1 LIVNRIYC
9 FNNKLYKLI
18 FVLNFK
24 KIMDRKIIKAAA
36 ILGFIAIAF
45 GAFGAHTLKKRVG
58 ILELNT
64 FETGVRYQM
73 YHALFLL
80 FVGTT
85 NSITDAAKKVI
96 YFTTLFGILLFSG
109 SLYFLALNSFLP
121 FNFKSYGFVTP
132 IGGLLFLTAW
142 FWLFV
147 NYHRKNH

>member
-1 LIVNRIYC
+1 
-9 FNNKLYKLI
+9 
-18 FVLNFK
+18 
-24 KIMDRKIIKAAA
+24 MDKKIIKAAA

-45 GAFGAHTLKKRVG
+45 GAFGAHSLKKMVG
-58 ILELNT
+58 VLELNT

-85 NSITDAAKKVI
+85 NLISESAKKVI
-96 YFTTLFGILLFSG
+96 YLTTLSGILLFSG
-109 SLYFLALNSFLP
+109 SLYLLALINFLP
-121 FNFKSYGFVTP
+121 FNFKPFGFVTP

-147 NYHRKNH
+147 NFHKKKH

>member
-1 LIVNRIYC
+1 
-9 FNNKLYKLI
+9 
-18 FVLNFK
+18 
-24 KIMDRKIIKAAA
+24 MDKKIIKTAA

-45 GAFGAHTLKKRVG
+45 GAFGAHSLKKMIGV
-58 ILELNT
+58 LELNT

-85 NSITDAAKKVI
+85 NIISVSAKKVI
-96 YFTTLFGILLFSG
+96 YLTALSGILLFSG
-109 SLYFLALNSFLP
+109 SLYLLALNNFLP
-121 FNFKSYGFVTP
+121 FNFKPFGFVTP

-147 NYHRKNH
+147 NFYRKNL

>member
-1 LIVNRIYC
+1 
-9 FNNKLYKLI
+9 
-18 FVLNFK
+18 
-24 KIMDRKIIKAAA
+24 MDKKIIKTAA

-45 GAFGAHTLKKRVG
+45 GAFGAHSLKKLVG
-58 ILELNT
+58 VLELNT

-85 NSITDAAKKVI
+85 NIISESAKKVI
-96 YFTTLFGILLFSG
+96 YLTTLSGILLFSG
-109 SLYFLALNSFLP
+109 SLYLLALNNFLP
-121 FNFKSYGFVTP
+121 FNFKPFGFVTP

-147 NYHRKNH
+147 NFHKKKH

>member
-1 LIVNRIYC
+1 
-9 FNNKLYKLI
+9 
-18 FVLNFK
+18 
-24 KIMDRKIIKAAA
+24 MDKKIIKTAA

-45 GAFGAHTLKKRVG
+45 GAFGAHSLKKMVG
-58 ILELNT
+58 VLELNT

-85 NSITDAAKKVI
+85 NLISESAKKVI
-96 YFTTLFGILLFSG
+96 YLATFSATLLFSG
-109 SLYFLALNSFLP
+109 SLYLLALNNFLP
-121 FNFKSYGFVTP
+121 FNFKPFGFVTP

-147 NYHRKNH
+147 NFHKKKH

>member
-1 LIVNRIYC
+1 
-9 FNNKLYKLI
+9 
-18 FVLNFK
+18 
-24 KIMDRKIIKAAA
+24 MDKKIIKTAA

-45 GAFGAHTLKKRVG
+45 GAFGAHTLKKMVG
-58 ILELNT
+58 VLELNT

-80 FVGTT
+80 FIGTT
-85 NSITDAAKKVI
+85 NLISEAAKKVI
-96 YFTTLFGILLFSG
+96 YSTTLSGIVLFSG

-121 FNFKSYGFVTP
+121 FNFKPFGFVTP

-147 NYHRKNH
+147 NFFRKNN

>member
-1 LIVNRIYC
+1 
-9 FNNKLYKLI
+9 
-18 FVLNFK
+18 
-24 KIMDRKIIKAAA
+24 MDKKIIKAAA

-45 GAFGAHTLKKRVG
+45 GAFGAHSLKKMVG
-58 ILELNT
+58 VLELNT

-85 NSITDAAKKVI
+85 NLISESAKKVI
-96 YFTTLFGILLFSG
+96 YLTTLSGILLFSG
-109 SLYFLALNSFLP
+109 SLYLLALNNFLP
-121 FNFKSYGFVTP
+121 FNFKPFGFVTP

-147 NYHRKNH
+147 NFNKKKH

>member
-1 LIVNRIYC
+1 
-9 FNNKLYKLI
+9 
-18 FVLNFK
+18 
-24 KIMDRKIIKAAA
+24 MDKKIIKTAA

-45 GAFGAHTLKKRVG
+45 GAFGAHSLKKMVG
-58 ILELNT
+58 VLELNT

-85 NSITDAAKKVI
+85 NLISESAKKVI
-96 YFTTLFGILLFSG
+96 YLTTLSGTLLFSG
-109 SLYFLALNSFLP
+109 SLYLLALNNFLP
-121 FNFKSYGFVTP
+121 FNFKPFGFVTP

-147 NYHRKNH
+147 NFHKKKH

>member
-1 LIVNRIYC
+1 
-9 FNNKLYKLI
+9 
-18 FVLNFK
+18 
-24 KIMDRKIIKAAA
+24 MDKKIIKTAA

-45 GAFGAHTLKKRVG
+45 GAFGAHSLKKMVG
-58 ILELNT
+58 VLELNT

-85 NSITDAAKKVI
+85 NIISESAKKVI
-96 YFTTLFGILLFSG
+96 YLATLSGILLFSG
-109 SLYFLALNSFLP
+109 SLYLLALNNFLP
-121 FNFKSYGFVTP
+121 FNFKPFGFVTP

-147 NYHRKNH
+147 NFYRKNL

>member
-1 LIVNRIYC
+1 
-9 FNNKLYKLI
+9 
-18 FVLNFK
+18 
-24 KIMDRKIIKAAA
+24 MDKKIIKAAA

-45 GAFGAHTLKKRVG
+45 GAFGAHSLKKMVG
-58 ILELNT
+58 VLELIT

-85 NSITDAAKKVI
+85 NLISESAKKVI
-96 YFTTLFGILLFSG
+96 YLTTLSGILLFSG
-109 SLYFLALNSFLP
+109 SLYLLALNNFLP
-121 FNFKSYGFVTP
+121 FNFKPFGFVTP

-147 NYHRKNH
+147 NFHKKKH

>member
-1 LIVNRIYC
+1 
-9 FNNKLYKLI
+9 
-18 FVLNFK
+18 
-24 KIMDRKIIKAAA
+24 MDKKIIKAAA

-45 GAFGAHTLKKRVG
+45 GAFGAHSLKKMVG
-58 ILELNT
+58 VLELNT

-85 NSITDAAKKVI
+85 YLIYESAKKVI
-96 YFTTLFGILLFSG
+96 YLTTLSGILLFSG
-109 SLYFLALNSFLP
+109 SLYLLALNNFLP
-121 FNFKSYGFVTP
+121 FNFKPFGFVTP

-147 NYHRKNH
+147 NFHKKKH